1 MAPMRAAC
9 LIAGLAASSTAVH
22 VPESPV
28 YSLQGGGSGL
38 ETKGDYL
45 ENKIARGVY
54 GSIDTTAKGVV
65 GVFGLAAD
73 EAKQANKAAHAA
85 ARSARE
91 SARESVK
98 HVRESVHIPTK
109 IGWPFE
115 EKAPEPEP
123 KMSWVGGAKQVV
135 ADERTALKKFFGNPN
150 NAFVAQGV
158 TALLFGGLHLAKY
171 DQFVGKLAQPLC
183 SLFGLEWGPGTV
195 GPYMK
200 LMGAYLLGVFFSD
213 VLAYKSNSA
222 GFKRGKIWH
231 EMGSCIAISA
241 LCITQMFSET
251 PADVVP
257 HAIAAFVFAGW
268 YGYLSQQ
275 Y

>member
-1 MAPMRAAC
+1 RLYTSPKTSIFGINMAPMRVAW
-9 LIAGLAASSTAVH
+9 LVAGLAASSTAVH
-22 VPESPV
+22 VPESSV
-28 YSLQGGGSGL
+28 YSVQGGGSGL

-54 GSIDTTAKGVV
+54 GSIDTTTKGV
-65 GVFGLAAD
+65 GSVFGLAAD

-91 SARESVK
+91 SAKESVK

-115 EKAPEPEP
+115 EKAPEPER
-123 KMSWVGGAKQVV
+123 KISWIGGAN
-135 ADERTALKKFFGNPN
+135 ERTALTKFFGNPN

-183 SLFGLEWGPGTV
+183 SLFGLKWWAGTV

-200 LMGAYLLGVFFSD
+200 LTGAYLLGVFFSD
-213 VLAYKSNSA
+213 VVAYKSNSA
-222 GFKRGKIWH
+222 GFKRGK
-231 EMGSCIAISA
+231 
-241 LCITQMFSET
+241 
-251 PADVVP
+251 V
-257 HAIAAFVFAGW
+257 
-268 YGYLSQQ
+268 
-275 Y
+275 